1 MEEGGGM
8 EQEVSTGA
16 RISDAERQRRQKAV
30 DFARNNVRL
39 EGFILPAEV
48 EELNRRYIAGE
59 MTSEE
64 HSAAIRARYL

>member
-1 MEEGGGM
+1 MDH
-8 EQEVSTGA
+8 EVSKSVQ
-16 RISDAERQRRQKAV
+16 ISNAERQRRQKAV

-48 EELNRRYIAGE
+48 EELNRRYVAGE

-64 HSAAIRARYL
+64 HSTAIRARYL